1 MGAAMGPIDPIRA
14 IRLVRW
20 QPRRT
25 AQDER
30 EPDPAAENVTT
41 NVGTEAPKPARSLS
55 QPSISPDAHILAQ
68 RARARGLRGGQKV
81 LETAR
86 HVYLETEWS
95 GPNDRR
101 IPIGSIAK
109 TDV

>member
-1 MGAAMGPIDPIRA
+1 MGPIDPIRPT
-14 IRLVRW
+14 RLVRW

-30 EPDPAAENVTT
+30 KPDPAAVSVTI
-41 NVGTEAPKPARSLS
+41 NVGPEPAEPARSLS

-68 RARARGLRGGQKV
+68 NARARGLRGGQKV

-95 GPNDRR
+95 GLNDRR
-101 IPIGSIAK
+101 IPTGRITK